1 MSRMQTFHRAT
12 SARCATTGAHFAD
25 RPLTSRGTRV
35 SLFVLLLLVL
45 ALTALA
51 NAQPGAGAPT
61 GTNPANP
68 ASPTGE
74 PEARQTIDAISIQ
87 EIARLEG
94 QGEVILRGV
103 GIVTGLKGTGDSG
116 QDLALARPLAKIYES
131 NGNPMG
137 DLRELAKAKSAALV
151 FVTVTIPAQGARV
164 QDKLDAHITVSHSAT
179 SLAGGRL
186 FLSPLSGPLPGQGV
200 FAIAEGA
207 LLVEDT
213 NNPTVAVIRGG
224 AQVTHDILMPIGSDR
239 FRLVVHPH
247 LRSFTVTERL
257 AATINARFQDPAIF
271 AEGADAA
278 ATPPAIARAID
289 DIVVEVTVPPE
300 SRREPAGFVADCL
313 TASMDPAELRLPA
326 KVVVNQ
332 RTGTIIVTG
341 NVEIS
346 PVAVAHK
353 DLVVTTTQPLPGQPA
368 TAPTPATPRNSRWT
382 STSTTSRASERA
394 RIQDLLQAFKQ
405 LDVPVADQI
414 NILTQMHRS
423 GRLHAQLVIE

>member
-1 MSRMQTFHRAT
+1 MSRKHPVL
-12 SARCATTGAHFAD
+12 CATTAHFG
-25 RPLTSRGTRV
+25 PTRATFAHA
-35 SLFVLLLLVL
+35 SYSFLARIPAAYLFAVLIL
-45 ALTALA
+45 ALTAIA
-51 NAQPGAGAPT
+51 NAQGPAPAGT
-61 GTNPANP
+61 PA
-68 ASPTGE
+68 ATE
-74 PEARQTIDAISIQ
+74 PEARPTIDAVSIQ

-131 NGNPMG
+131 NGNPLG
-137 DLRELAKAKSAALV
+137 DLKELSKAKSAALV
-151 FVTVTIPAQGARV
+151 FVTLTIPAQGARV
-164 QDKLDAHITVSHSAT
+164 QDKLDVHVTVSHSAT
-179 SLAGGRL
+179 SLVGGRL
-186 FLSPLSGPLPGQGV
+186 YLAPLSGPLPGQGV

-207 LLVEDT
+207 LLVEDV

-224 AQVTHDILMPIGSDR
+224 AQITHDILMPVASDR

-247 LRSFTVTERL
+247 LRSFTVTERM

-271 AEGADAA
+271 AEGVDAA

-289 DIVVEVTVPPE
+289 DVVVEVTVPPE

-353 DLVVTTTQPLPGQPA
+353 DLVVTTTQPLPGQPL
-368 TAPTPATPRNSRWT
+368 TPAAPKNTRWT
-382 STSTTSRASERA
+382 STATTSRASERA
-394 RIQDLLQAFKQ
+394 RIQDLLQAFRQ
-405 LDVPVADQI
+405 LDVPVQDQI

>member
-1 MSRMQTFHRAT
+1 MSRKHLVLCAT
-12 SARCATTGAHFAD
+12 SARFA
-25 RPLTSRGTRV
+25 PTRASHALASW
-35 SLFVLLLLVL
+35 SLLARIPIAYFVLFLIL
-45 ALTALA
+45 AITALA
-51 NAQPGAGAPT
+51 NAQSPT
-61 GTNPANP
+61 PTNPAAVP
-68 ASPTGE
+68 AAPGE
-74 PEARQTIDAISIQ
+74 AEARPTIDAISIQ

-131 NGNPMG
+131 NGNPLG
-137 DLRELAKAKSAALV
+137 DLKELSKAKSAALV
-151 FVTVTIPAQGARV
+151 FVTLTIPAQGARV
-164 QDKLDAHITVSHSAT
+164 QDKHDVHVTISHSAT
-179 SLAGGRL
+179 SLVGGRL
-186 FLSPLSGPLPGQGV
+186 YLAPLSGPLPGQGV

-213 NNPTVAVIRGG
+213 SNPTVAIIRGG
-224 AQVTHDILMPIGSDR
+224 AQITHDIMMPIGSDR

-271 AEGADAA
+271 GEGADAS

-289 DIVVEVTVPPE
+289 DIVVEVTIPPE

-353 DLVVTTTQPLPGQPA
+353 DLVVTTTQPVPGQPA
-368 TAPTPATPRNSRWT
+368 VTPALRNTRWT
-382 STSTTSRASERA
+382 STATTSRASERA
-394 RIQDLLQAFKQ
+394 RIQDLLQAFRQ
-405 LDVPVADQI
+405 LDVPVQDQI